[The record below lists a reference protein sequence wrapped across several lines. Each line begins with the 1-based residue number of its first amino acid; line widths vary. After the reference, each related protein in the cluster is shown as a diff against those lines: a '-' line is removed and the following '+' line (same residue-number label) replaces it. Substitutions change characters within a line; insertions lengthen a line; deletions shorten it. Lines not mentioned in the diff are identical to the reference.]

1 MNAIEYKRTWENG
14 QKNFAK
20 MEHSKAICK
29 LMDIELNDIIDFPNQ
44 PYEKIREYQL
54 KKIIKLVD
62 YDYKNIPLYREKYD
76 AVGFKPGDI
85 KTFEDFEKL
94 PFLYKDELIDGFPDK
109 IVKDQKDWDISTRSS
124 GSSGRFA
131 TIALDVDAIYH
142 DTMQGIR
149 QYVRQSDFKYKKSD
163 RVLFIYTCPWWI
175 SDIYG
180 DYELDFLPTTTN
192 VKETVEHIKKTRP
205 FIISTYPTYLSKICS
220 LKVKLSDYGVGYVIV
235 HSEQSD
241 KKTRDKMAKAL
252 GVTIYDEYSSEELT
266 RIALECS
273 GGLYHIEEDAS
284 YIEVIDRDTHKNITD
299 GVGVVV
305 GTNLI
310 NKVTPLIRYWQND
323 VVTIDSKVKCS
334 CGSHFRTITKVNGR
348 EMDCIISK
356 NEKIPASAFM
366 DLAYNWFLKKRVS
379 VMGMKYQ
386 IAQVANDE
394 IVVYLQKGIYD
405 LTNDEEYLI
414 KDSLYSLVD
423 KSMNVKIQYTN
434 RFIQSS
440 SKFKPVIRIFD

>member
-62 YDYKNIPLYREKYD
+62 YAYKNIPLYREKYD

-149 QYVRQSDFKYKKSD
+149 QYVRQSD
-163 RVLFIYTCPWWI
+163 
-175 SDIYG
+175 
-180 DYELDFLPTTTN
+180 
-192 VKETVEHIKKTRP
+192 
-205 FIISTYPTYLSKICS
+205 
-220 LKVKLSDYGVGYVIV
+220 
-235 HSEQSD
+235 
-241 KKTRDKMAKAL
+241 
-252 GVTIYDEYSSEELT
+252 
-266 RIALECS
+266 
-273 GGLYHIEEDAS
+273 
-284 YIEVIDRDTHKNITD
+284 
-299 GVGVVV
+299 
-305 GTNLI
+305 
-310 NKVTPLIRYWQND
+310 
-323 VVTIDSKVKCS
+323 
-334 CGSHFRTITKVNGR
+334 
-348 EMDCIISK
+348 
-356 NEKIPASAFM
+356 
-366 DLAYNWFLKKRVS
+366 
-379 VMGMKYQ
+379 
-386 IAQVANDE
+386 
-394 IVVYLQKGIYD
+394 
-405 LTNDEEYLI
+405 
-414 KDSLYSLVD
+414 
-423 KSMNVKIQYTN
+423 
-434 RFIQSS
+434 
-440 SKFKPVIRIFD
+440 